1 MEYVEGET
9 LRQRLSTAR
18 LTIRDSL
25 DIAIQVA
32 AALNA
37 AHGAGIVHRD
47 IKPKDVELRPDGLS
61 GCGPRTDD
69 ARALACIVGR
79 DAVWWLRLRIQIERI
94 APGRVWR

>member
-1 MEYVEGET
+1 MEYGEGET

-32 AALNA
+32 SALNA

-47 IKPKDVELRPDGLS
+47 IKPKDVELRPDGL
-61 GCGPRTDD
+61 
-69 ARALACIVGR
+69 V
-79 DAVWWLRLRIQIERI
+79 
-94 APGRVWR
+94 RVWTSD